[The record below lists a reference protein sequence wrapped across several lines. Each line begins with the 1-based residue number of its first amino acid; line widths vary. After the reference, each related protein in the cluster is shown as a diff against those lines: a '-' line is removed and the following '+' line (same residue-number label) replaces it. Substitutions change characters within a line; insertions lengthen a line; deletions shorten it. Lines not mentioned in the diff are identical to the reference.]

1 MASQIDHRSSDTAR
15 PKLTPSFV
23 LALVA
28 LVVALGGTATAART
42 LIGSKDIATGA
53 IKARNIAPGA
63 VTLGKIA
70 PAARAALQGTSGPQG
85 PSGPSGLAGGFD
97 LNKISR
103 VVGAEV
109 TILPGQLGSALATC
123 LPGQKVVGGGFV
135 TVGFDQTV
143 FASAPS
149 IDGTTWVVLLDNANA
164 QVTNLIGSAYALCVA
179 PSQPSSN
186 RTAAAG
192 RGSVHQVRQDAVR
205 EN

>member
-1 MASQIDHRSSDTAR
+1 MDHNTESSSWSRNRVRSPAMI
-15 PKLTPSFV
+15 V
-23 LALVA
+23 AILALV
-28 LVVALGGTATAART
+28 VGLGGTATAART
-42 LIGSKDIATGA
+42 LIGSKDIANGA

-63 VTLGKIA
+63 VTLAKIA

-85 PSGPSGLAGGFD
+85 PSGPSGPAGGFD

-123 LPGQKVVGGGFV
+123 PVGHKVVGGGFV
-135 TVGFDQTV
+135 TIGFDQTV

-164 QVTNLIGSAYALCVA
+164 LVTDLTGSAYALCVA
-179 PSQPSSN
+179 P
-186 RTAAAG
+186 
-192 RGSVHQVRQDAVR
+192 
-205 EN
+205 